1 VAQPFADGQ
10 RIVLRPRLIIDGRSD
25 VPRRGLE
32 ILIGDGQILA
42 VRPAQPGAPRDG
54 TLAELPD
61 ATILPGLID
70 CHVHY
75 TIDPSQD
82 VDGIARGA
90 VEPPERA
97 VLIGAR
103 NARQALSAG
112 VTTAR
117 SAGAS
122 RSLDIPLAAAITAG
136 DVAGPRLIPAGA
148 AVTITGGHG
157 QHFGIQVDSIDGM
170 ITAVRTLARDGAQV
184 IKLVASEAAML
195 TTDLAGVQELTC
207 EEMSVMTREARRLRL
222 RVLVHAQG
230 SPAVAAAAQAG
241 VDSVEHAFLA
251 DEPAL
256 RSLKDSGAF
265 LTPTLTVTDVY
276 SKMPGLPV
284 EVARRQA
291 EISVRHRAACEMAIR
306 MGIPVVTGTDCG
318 VRGVFP
324 DMLAREIGLLHDHG
338 LGTMDAIRAATVNA
352 ARLLGLSDEIGTVET
367 GMRADLIAVT
377 GDPTTDLRRLTQPR
391 LVMRHGV
398 VVHTRDHD
406 PARERGCSVLRLD
419 TR

>member
-1 VAQPFADGQ
+1 LVIEHSADGR
-10 RIVLRPRLIIDGRSD
+10 RIMLRPRLVIDGRSNT
-25 VPRRGLE
+25 PRRGLE
-32 ILIGDGQILA
+32 ILIGDGKILA
-42 VRPAQPGAPRDG
+42 VRSAQPDAPHDE
-54 TLAELPD
+54 TVVELPQ

-75 TIDPSQD
+75 TIDPSLD
-82 VDGIARGA
+82 VEGIARGA
-90 VEPPERA
+90 IEPPERA

-136 DVAGPRLIPAGA
+136 DVAGPRLIPSGA

-170 ITAVRTLARDGAQV
+170 ITAVRSLARDGARV

-195 TTDLAGVQELTC
+195 TTDLAGVQELTS
-207 EEMSVMTREARRLRL
+207 EEMSAMTREARRLRL
-222 RVLVHAQG
+222 GVLVHAQG
-230 SPAVAAAAQAG
+230 SPAVAAAAEAG

-251 DEPAL
+251 DESAL

-276 SKMPGLPV
+276 SRMPGLPAG
-284 EVARRQA
+284 VARRQA
-291 EISVRHRAACEMAIR
+291 EISAKHRAACEMAIR

-324 DMLAREIGLLHDHG
+324 DMLAREIALLHDHG
-338 LGTMDAIRAATVNA
+338 LEAMDAIRAATVNA
-352 ARLLGLSDEIGTVET
+352 ARLLGLSDEIGAVES
-367 GMRADLIAVT
+367 GMRADLIAVA
-377 GDPTTDLRRLTQPR
+377 GDPMTDLRRLAQPL

-398 VVHTRDHD
+398 IVHK
-406 PARERGCSVLRLD
+406 REQTPVG
-419 TR
+419 

>member
-1 VAQPFADGQ
+1 VIQQLADG
-10 RIVLRPRLIIDGRSD
+10 RPLVLRPHLVIDGRGD
-25 VPRRGLE
+25 APRPGLE
-32 ILIGDGQILA
+32 ILIEDGKILA
-42 VRPAQPGAPRDG
+42 VRSAQSGAPQDG
-54 TLAELPD
+54 AVVELPE
-61 ATILPGLID
+61 ATVLPGLID

-75 TIDPSQD
+75 TIDPSLD
-82 VDGIARGA
+82 VEGIARGA
-90 VEPPERA
+90 VDPPERA

-103 NARQALSAG
+103 NARQALLAG

-170 ITAVRTLARDGAQV
+170 ITAVRSLARDGARV

-195 TTDLAGVQELTC
+195 TTDLAGVQELTS
-207 EEMSVMTREARRLRL
+207 EEMSAMTREARRLRL
-222 RVLVHAQG
+222 GVLVHAQS
-230 SPAVAAAAQAG
+230 SPAVAAAAGAG

-251 DEPAL
+251 DESAL

-276 SKMPGLPV
+276 SRMPGIPA
-284 EVARRQA
+284 EVTRRQA

-324 DMLAREIGLLHDHG
+324 DMLAREIALLHDHG
-338 LGTMDAIRAATVNA
+338 LGVMDAIRAATVNA
-352 ARLLGLSDEIGTVET
+352 ARLLGLSDEVGRVAA
-367 GMRADLIAVT
+367 GMRADLIAVA
-377 GDPTTDLRRLTQPR
+377 GDPTADLRRLAQPL
-391 LVMRHGV
+391 LVMRSGV
-398 VVHTRDHD
+398 IVH
-406 PARERGCSVLRLD
+406 AREQAPAG
-419 TR
+419 